1 MSKKKKLIGVVVGVA
16 LIAVLIVAVV
26 LRAGVKSRDK
36 MKDMSTKLQTTP
48 LQKMDLTSSV
58 SVTGTI
64 ASADSRS
71 ITSGLNDV
79 EITSVAVSV
88 GDYVKAGDV
97 ICTFDSATIEDE
109 LKEAQSEYSLQSKK
123 SNKTMNDAKDSI
135 SDAESTYEDGVNS
148 GNDSINEAKEAYD
161 NAVTA
166 RDDAKDAYEKAGDAV
181 KTAKKAYE
189 KVKDKRTTLKANM
202 EAAQKTYEEAK
213 ANYEKAS
220 EVTDVDLTSNIYDT
234 YKNAEAAYEQ
244 AKAEYDRVEQSKQN
258 YENAKQ
264 QKTEKKD
271 AYDNAETE
279 VSNAYSKYEA
289 AQNEAAKQNAK
300 NAETITAR
308 KEEYSIT
315 ATETS
320 NNLENQKNKVD
331 QVADKLD
338 DCVVTSPISGVV
350 TSVLVEVGDTYKG
363 EEIAIIQDSENFVV
377 DATVDEYDI
386 GDIAKGMK
394 AVIKTDATGD
404 EELEGEVTFV
414 APTPNSTQGNAG
426 NSSNTSN
433 YSIQITLKDKNERL
447 RVGMTAKTSII
458 LGSASDVYAVA
469 YDCVETDQE
478 GAQKVV
484 LVSDKLVE
492 NMFDGDYVAA
502 LESTIDVNLNNRYYT
517 YTIVGVYEYE
527 ENSTFSQES
536 DEDVTTTVYMPFD
549 TARNQNHTTTGY
561 SQFTVVTNTDVDT
574 SAFMEEVEIF
584 FNKYYSRNEN
594 YQISVTSMESML
606 SSMTEMLDTI
616 SIAISIIA
624 GISLLVGGIGVMN
637 IMLVS
642 ITERTREIGTRKAL
656 GATNGSIRLQ
666 FIMESIVICLLGGF
680 IGIILGLVLG
690 AIVVEVMGYAASPS
704 VGGII
709 FAVSFSIFIG
719 VFFGYYPANK
729 AAQLNPI
736 DALRYE

>member
-1 MSKKKKLIGVVVGVA
+1 MSKKKKLIGVVVGVV

-109 LKEAQSEYSLQSKK
+109 LEEAQSEYSLQSKK

-386 GDIAKGMK
+386 SDIVKGMK

-414 APTPNSTQGNAG
+414 ALTPNSTQGNAG

-447 RVGMTAKTSII
+447 RVEMKII
-458 LGSASDVYAVA
+458 RLA
-469 YDCVETDQE
+469 
-478 GAQKVV
+478 
-484 LVSDKLVE
+484 
-492 NMFDGDYVAA
+492 
-502 LESTIDVNLNNRYYT
+502 
-517 YTIVGVYEYE
+517 
-527 ENSTFSQES
+527 
-536 DEDVTTTVYMPFD
+536 
-549 TARNQNHTTTGY
+549 
-561 SQFTVVTNTDVDT
+561 
-574 SAFMEEVEIF
+574 
-584 FNKYYSRNEN
+584 
-594 YQISVTSMESML
+594 
-606 SSMTEMLDTI
+606 
-616 SIAISIIA
+616 
-624 GISLLVGGIGVMN
+624 LLVWKVC
-637 IMLVS
+637 
-642 ITERTREIGTRKAL
+642 
-656 GATNGSIRLQ
+656 
-666 FIMESIVICLLGGF
+666 CL
-680 IGIILGLVLG
+680 
-690 AIVVEVMGYAASPS
+690 P
-704 VGGII
+704 
-709 FAVSFSIFIG
+709 
-719 VFFGYYPANK
+719 
-729 AAQLNPI
+729 
-736 DALRYE
+736 

>member
-64 ASADSRS
+64 ASADSLS

-135 SDAESTYEDGVNS
+135 SDAESTYEDGVKS
-148 GNDSINEAKEAYD
+148 GNDSINEAKE
-161 NAVTA
+161 
-166 RDDAKDAYEKAGDAV
+166 
-181 KTAKKAYE
+181 
-189 KVKDKRTTLKANM
+189 
-202 EAAQKTYEEAK
+202 
-213 ANYEKAS
+213 
-220 EVTDVDLTSNIYDT
+220 
-234 YKNAEAAYEQ
+234 
-244 AKAEYDRVEQSKQN
+244 
-258 YENAKQ
+258 
-264 QKTEKKD
+264 

-289 AQNEAAKQNAK
+289 AQNVAAKQNAK
-300 NAETITAR
+300 NAETITER

-517 YTIVGVYEYE
+517 YTIVGVYEYGKIPL
-527 ENSTFSQES
+527 FL
-536 DEDVTTTVYMPFD
+536 
-549 TARNQNHTTTGY
+549 RNQ
-561 SQFTVVTNTDVDT
+561 
-574 SAFMEEVEIF
+574 M
-584 FNKYYSRNEN
+584 R
-594 YQISVTSMESML
+594 M
-606 SSMTEMLDTI
+606 
-616 SIAISIIA
+616 
-624 GISLLVGGIGVMN
+624 
-637 IMLVS
+637 
-642 ITERTREIGTRKAL
+642 
-656 GATNGSIRLQ
+656 
-666 FIMESIVICLLGGF
+666 
-680 IGIILGLVLG
+680 
-690 AIVVEVMGYAASPS
+690 
-704 VGGII
+704 
-709 FAVSFSIFIG
+709 
-719 VFFGYYPANK
+719 
-729 AAQLNPI
+729 
-736 DALRYE
+736 